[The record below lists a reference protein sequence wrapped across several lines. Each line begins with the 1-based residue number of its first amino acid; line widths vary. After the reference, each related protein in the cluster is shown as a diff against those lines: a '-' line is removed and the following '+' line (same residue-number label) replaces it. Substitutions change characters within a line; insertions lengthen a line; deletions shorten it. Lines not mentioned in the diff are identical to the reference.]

1 MGGKHSKLQYE
12 HDHFRELT
20 KGFSLV
26 ELMVALAIAGFLG
39 MGLWALM
46 NSQNKTYQVQDTAS
60 QMQQNLRA
68 AIDRISRDLLS
79 SGQGPTAW
87 QMTINGQS
95 TNTWYVPAT
104 PLTRSYSSA
113 GGPNQLD
120 LIECDPMTPAT
131 LKTSAASGASQI
143 VLNAGQGASFPVNSY
158 LDIGDAWAGYESAQ
172 VKGVAG
178 DTLTIDTNPG
188 GTTHTLQ
195 GAYIAG
201 TNVRPLRWITYKVNT
216 NTNQLTRDAHDGT
229 VPTPVVAN
237 NIQGLTVAP
246 LATAT
251 APANLPPDGGL
262 VQITLTGSA
271 VNGVASTVADIIHLR
286 NP

>member
-1 MGGKHSKLQYE
+1 
-12 HDHFRELT
+12 
-20 KGFSLV
+20 
-26 ELMVALAIAGFLG
+26 
-39 MGLWALM
+39 
-46 NSQNKTYQVQDTAS
+46 
-60 QMQQNLRA
+60 
-68 AIDRISRDLLS
+68 
-79 SGQGPTAW
+79 
-87 QMTINGQS
+87 
-95 TNTWYVPAT
+95 
-104 PLTRSYSSA
+104 
-113 GGPNQLD
+113 
-120 LIECDPMTPAT
+120 MTPAT

>member
-1 MGGKHSKLQYE
+1 MGGKQQKLQHQ

-39 MGLWALM
+39 IGLWALM
-46 NSQNKTYQVQDTAS
+46 TSQNKTYQTQDTAS

-68 AIDRISRDLLS
+68 AVDRISRDLLS
-79 SGQGPTAW
+79 SGQAPTAW

-104 PLTRSYSSA
+104 PFTTSYASA
-113 GGPNQLD
+113 ANSNQLD
-120 LIECDPMTPAT
+120 LIECNPLTLAT
-131 LKTSAASGASQI
+131 LKTSAASGATQI

-158 LDIGDAWAGYESAQ
+158 FDIGDAWAGYESAQ
-172 VKGVAG
+172 VKTVTG

-195 GAYIAG
+195 GTYIAG
-201 TNVRPLRWITYKVNT
+201 TNVRPLLWITYKVNT
-216 NTNQLTRDAHDGT
+216 ATNQLTRDAHDGT
-229 VPTPVVAN
+229 VPTPWSPITSRASLSRAWRPRLP
-237 NIQGLTVAP
+237 QRTYRP
-246 LATAT
+246 TA
-251 APANLPPDGGL
+251 
-262 VQITLTGSA
+262 GSSRSRSR
-271 VNGVASTVADIIHLR
+271 VR
-286 NP
+286 R

>member
-1 MGGKHSKLQYE
+1 MGGKHSKLQYD

-46 NSQNKTYQVQDTAS
+46 QSQNKTYQTQDTAS

-79 SGQGPTAW
+79 SGQGPTGW

-95 TNTWYVPAT
+95 TNTWYVPAAPFTTSYASAANSNRLDMIGCTAGT
-104 PLTRSYSSA
+104 P
-113 GGPNQLD
+113 P
-120 LIECDPMTPAT
+120 T
-131 LKTSAASGASQI
+131 LKTAAASGANQI

-158 LDIGDAWAGYESAQ
+158 LDIGDAWAGYESAL

-201 TNVRPLRWITYKVNT
+201 TNVRPLQWITYSVN
-216 NTNQLTRDAHDGT
+216 NNNQLTRDAHDGT

-237 NIQGLTVAP
+237 NITTLTVAS
-246 LATAT
+246 LTKASATT
-251 APANLPPDGGL
+251 GLPPDGGL
-262 VQITLTGSA
+262 VQIILTGSA
-271 VNGVASTVADIIHLR
+271 VNGVGSTVADIIHLR